1 MPLKLDNS
9 VVSGPLTIVLADD
22 HALVRAGIRTLL
34 EKIPGVSIVAESGDG
49 RETVA
54 LVHQHNPDI
63 VMMDISMPALN
74 GLDATARIVRECP
87 RTKVLILSM
96 HTSEDYVLQALR
108 SGASGYLL
116 KDAATAELQLAL
128 VAVRRGETYLSPTI
142 SREVLARY
150 RKLAADPKA
159 EATKTLTPRMREIV
173 QLIAEGRSTKE
184 IAFLLNL
191 SVKTIETHRM
201 HLMARLGVHD
211 VAGVVRYAMRNG
223 LISVDK

>member
-1 MPLKLDNS
+1 MT
-9 VVSGPLTIVLADD
+9 GPFTIILADD

-34 EKIPGVSIVAESGDG
+34 EKIPGVTIVAESGDG

-54 LVHQHNPDI
+54 LVRTHDPDI
-63 VMMDISMPALN
+63 VMMDISMPELN

-87 RTKVLILSM
+87 RTKVLMLSM
-96 HTSEDYVLQALR
+96 HTNEDYVLQALR
-108 SGASGYLL
+108 AGATGYLL

-142 SREVLARY
+142 SKEVLARH
-150 RKLAADPKA
+150 RRGALDPKA
-159 EATKTLTPRMREIV
+159 ETTKTLTPRMREIV

-201 HLMARLGVHD
+201 HLMARLNLHD

-223 LISVDK
+223 LISADR